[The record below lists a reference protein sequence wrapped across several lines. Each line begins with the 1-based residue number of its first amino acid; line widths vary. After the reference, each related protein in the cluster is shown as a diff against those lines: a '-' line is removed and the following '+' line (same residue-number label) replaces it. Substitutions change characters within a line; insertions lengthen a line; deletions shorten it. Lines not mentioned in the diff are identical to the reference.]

1 MIRTMVEFIST
12 HGAKP
17 YIVAAMGSHGKGTAE
32 GQKALLAGLG
42 VSEESIGAPIIS
54 SMEVVELDRL
64 PNGLP
69 VYFDRAALELD
80 GILAFNR
87 VKVHTA
93 FKSDIESGLMKM
105 LAVGLGNKE
114 GASMVHSLGVTGLKD
129 YTVDFAHR
137 ILKKAPIIAGVGV
150 LENAYDETCLISA
163 GPPNDIPKI
172 DQSLLSKYK
181 LLMPSLPMPALD
193 ILFVHEMGKDIS
205 GTGMDT
211 NVVGGV
217 VGFEPGECN
226 SPDIKRIIVQDF
238 SEGAEGNAMGIGL
251 ADLITRKLYEKIDF
265 KATYTNAVTS
275 TILERVKIPVVAETE
290 KEAFE
295 IARNTIWNLPGVEPL
310 VAIIRNTLKLDEL
323 FVSNPVWKEI
333 KALETIEAIGD
344 WQSLSFDEYG
354 NLTLRI

>member
-1 MIRTMVEFIST
+1 MTAMQSIRQ
-12 HGAKP
+12 
-17 YIVAAMGSHGKGTAE
+17 IVA
-32 GQKALLAGLG
+32 
-42 VSEESIGAPIIS
+42 
-54 SMEVVELDRL
+54 RL
-64 PNGLP
+64 MIPYLW
-69 VYFDRAALELD
+69 
-80 GILAFNR
+80 
-87 VKVHTA
+87 VH
-93 FKSDIESGLMKM
+93 I
-105 LAVGLGNKE
+105 
-114 GASMVHSLGVTGLKD
+114 
-129 YTVDFAHR
+129 
-137 ILKKAPIIAGVGV
+137 PIIAGVGV
-150 LENAYDETCLISA
+150 LENAYDEPCLISV
-163 GPPNDIPKI
+163 GPPGDIPKI

-217 VGFEPGECN
+217 VGVEPGECN

-265 KATYTNAVTS
+265 KATYTNAITS

-290 KEAFE
+290 QEAFE

-323 FVSNPVWKEI
+323 FVSKPVWKEI
-333 KALETIEAIGD
+333 KALETTEAIGD